1 MPTIVVNGVNLYYE
15 EQGAGPETILFAHGL
30 LWSGRMFEQQVAALK
45 DRYRCIRFDFRGQ
58 GRSEIT
64 QTGYDMD
71 SLTED
76 AAALIEALDCKPCHF
91 LGLSM
96 GGFVGL
102 RLAIRQPQ
110 LLKSLLLL
118 NTTAD
123 PEPKENL
130 GRFKRM
136 NFIARWLGIRWVAGR
151 VMPIMFG
158 QKFLTDPGRV
168 EERRHWHQSL
178 LANHKIGTSRAV
190 AGVYSR
196 LGVADQLDRITVPT
210 LIIAGEQDEATVPA
224 KSERMQQR
232 IQGSKLVVIK
242 GAGHSSTIEEPQ
254 AVNRAVEDFLS
265 SLD

>member
-1 MPTIVVNGVNLYYE
+1 MPAVTVNGVNLYYQ
-15 EQGAGPETILFAHGL
+15 EQGVGPETILFAHSL
-30 LWSGRMFEQQVAALK
+30 LWSGRMFDAQVAALQ

-64 QTGYDMD
+64 DTGYDMD
-71 SLTED
+71 TLTED
-76 AAALIEALDCKPCHF
+76 AAALIQALDCKPCHF

-123 PEPKENL
+123 PEPKENI
-130 GRFKRM
+130 GRFRSM

-158 QKFLTDPGRV
+158 QKFLTDPGRN
-168 EERRHWHQSL
+168 EERSYWRQRL
-178 LANHKIGTSRAV
+178 LANHKIGISRAV
-190 AGVYSR
+190 AGVFR
-196 LGVADQLDRITVPT
+196 RQGVTDQLNRITVPT
-210 LIIAGEQDEATVPA
+210 LIIAGDQDVATEPV

-232 IQGSKLVVIK
+232 IRGSKLVVIP
-242 GAGHSSTIEEPQ
+242 GAGHSSTIEQPGT
-254 AVNRAVEDFLS
+254 VNRALQDFLN

>member
-1 MPTIVVNGVNLYYE
+1 
-15 EQGAGPETILFAHGL
+15 
-30 LWSGRMFEQQVAALK
+30 MFDQQVAALQ

-64 QTGYDMD
+64 DTGYDMD
-71 SLTED
+71 TLTED
-76 AAALIEALDCKPCHF
+76 AAALIQTLDCKPCHF

-96 GGFVGL
+96 GGFIGL
-102 RLAIRQPQ
+102 RLAIHRPQ

-123 PEPKENL
+123 PEPKENI
-130 GRFKRM
+130 GRFRTM

-190 AGVYSR
+190 AGVFKR
-196 LGVADQLDRITVPT
+196 QGVTDQLDRITVPT
-210 LIIAGEQDEATVPA
+210 LIIAGNQDLATVPA
-224 KSERMQQR
+224 KSEQMQQGIR
-232 IQGSKLVVIK
+232 GSKLVVIP
-242 GAGHSSTIEEPQ
+242 GTGHSSTIEDPQ
-254 AVNRAVEDFLS
+254 AVNQALQGFLN